1 MILLRYINEGLTNFL
16 IDDAIKKAKGI
27 MYKVGIV
34 LFDDFTDVDF
44 FLMYDLLGRTTDSWD
59 VRILGTKAEHNSQL
73 GITVKTNG
81 HISEVK
87 DQDVVLITSG
97 YRGIPAVLQDENFMS
112 ALKLNPKKQLIGSI
126 CAGSFI
132 LHELG
137 LLNDKKLTTNPHAKA
152 TLESMGGD
160 VQDLP
165 LVIEGNIAT
174 AGGCLSLI
182 YLVGWLAERLFD
194 SNKRKS
200 IQDQLIPAGQS
211 ELFEELISTTIQ
223 SAQSTS
229 TYK

>member
-1 MILLRYINEGLTNFL
+1 
-16 IDDAIKKAKGI
+16 

-59 VRILGTKAEHNSQL
+59 VKILGTKAEHNSQL
-73 GITVKTNG
+73 GISVKTGG
-81 HISEVK
+81 HISEVRN
-87 DQDVVLITSG
+87 QDVVLITSG
-97 YRGIPAVLQDENFMS
+97 YRGIPAALQDKNFMS
-112 ALKLNPKKQLIGSI
+112 ALKLDPKQLIGSI

-137 LLNDKKLTTNPHAKA
+137 LLTGKKLTTNPHAKA
-152 TLESMGGD
+152 ALESMGGN

-165 LVIEGNIAT
+165 LVVEGNIAT
-174 AGGCLSLI
+174 AGGCLSLM

-200 IQDQLIPAGQS
+200 IQSQLIPAGQF
-211 ELFEELISTTIQ
+211 ELFEELISATIK
-223 SAQSTS
+223 SAELGSS
-229 TYK
+229 HNKAFKSDS